1 MYKFTH
7 TGGLQH
13 KFRLRKEDWFR
24 KRMAVTDSD
33 KVLVMQS
40 SVEPNVRDHAVDVY
54 KTDGQFVDSF
64 GEGIKHPW
72 YITAANDG
80 RVMIVESYASCVHVF
95 SEDGNHLNEIKLVVT
110 VFSLLVSLSTMQVNM
125 SLLA

>member
-1 MYKFTH
+1 
-7 TGGLQH
+7 
-13 KFRLRKEDWFR
+13 
-24 KRMAVTDSD
+24 MAVTDSD